1 MIKDMVKEW
10 TKPRTVFA
18 LMIYGGFVYGFAS
31 NLINPDAMVAAFSTI
46 VGFHF
51 GAKKAPVA
59 S

>member
-1 MIKDMVKEW
+1 MDLIKEW
-10 TKPRTVFA
+10 AKPRTVFA
-18 LMIYGGFVYGFAS
+18 LMIYGGFVYGFTAT
-31 NLINPDAMVAAFSTI
+31 LIDPDAMIAAFSTI